1 MPRKKGTPEEAP
13 LKLFYIFYSKE
24 RMENWIRTLQELSFS
39 GDPSSDEPPEGLL
52 ALSRFAEDIT
62 IEVLKIVRLFQN
74 GRFDQGEAMQ
84 RMRDVEAVVMGE
96 VRDGELGDVL
106 ESLQL
111 SLLVLFAGCRKFIE
125 GKFEKDVK
133 ILVKKAR
140 AFPPEEMEK
149 SLEVAG
155 EIGAAVIGGAPCCE
169 KFMADDPGKGSL
181 LDDWL
186 VEIETM
192 REAMKSLK
200 DFDESTGEDD

>member
-1 MPRKKGTPEEAP
+1 MAKKKGTQEEAP

-39 GDPSSDEPPEGLL
+39 GDPSSEEPPEGLL

-74 GRFDQGEAMQ
+74 GRFGRDEAMQ
-84 RMRDVEAVVMGE
+84 RMREVEATVMSV
-96 VRDGELGDVL
+96 VRDGEIGDVV

-111 SLLVLFAGCRKFIE
+111 SLLVLFSACRKFMD
-125 GKFEKDVK
+125 GKYDKDIK
-133 ILVKKAR
+133 ALVKRAR

-155 EIGAAVIGGAPCCE
+155 EIGAAVIGGTPCCE
-169 KFMADDPGKGSL
+169 KFMLDDPGKTAL

-192 REAMKSLK
+192 RDAMKSLK
-200 DFDESTGEDD
+200 DFDESTGEED

>member
-1 MPRKKGTPEEAP
+1 MPKKKGTQEEAP

-24 RMENWIRTLQELSFS
+24 RMDNWIRTLQELSFS
-39 GDPSSDEPPEGLL
+39 GDPSSEVPPEGLL

-74 GRFDQGEAMQ
+74 GRFGRDEAMQ
-84 RMRDVEAVVMGE
+84 RMREVEAVVMSA
-96 VRDGELGDVL
+96 VRDDEIGDVL

-111 SLLVLFAGCRKFIE
+111 SLLVLFSACRKFMD
-125 GKFEKDVK
+125 GKFDRDVK
-133 ILVKKAR
+133 TLVKRAR

-149 SLEVAG
+149 SLEAAG

-169 KFMADDPGKGSL
+169 KFMPDDTGKGTL

-192 REAMKSLK
+192 RDAMKSLK
-200 DFDESTGEDD
+200 DFDESTGEED

>member
-24 RMENWIRTLQELSFS
+24 RMENWIRTLQELSFT
-39 GDPSSDEPPEGLL
+39 GDPSADEPPEGLL

-74 GRFDQGEAMQ
+74 KRFDGGEAMQ
-84 RMRDVEAVVMGE
+84 RMREVEAVVMGE
-96 VRDGELGDVL
+96 VRDGDLGDVV

-111 SLLVLFAGCRKFIE
+111 SLLVLFAGCRKYIE
-125 GKFEKDVK
+125 GNFGKDVK
-133 ILVKKAR
+133 PLVKKAR

-155 EIGAAVIGGAPCCE
+155 EIAAAVIGGAPCCE

-186 VEIETM
+186 VEIEAM
-192 REAMKSLK
+192 RDAMKSLK